1 MYIVIGLLL
10 ILLIMVIVSLV
21 NTTHIDEFGNP
32 YDLED

>member
-10 ILLIMVIVSLV
+10 VLLIVIIISSV

>member
-10 ILLIMVIVSLV
+10 ILLIMVISSLV

>member
-10 ILLIMVIVSLV
+10 ILFIMVIVNLV